1 VLDFDAPSSRLAL
14 EEFRKTVVRERL
26 MDLATLRA
34 GSEFDADDLVAN
46 ALLLVLDPD
55 DKPWVPELGPF
66 LAHMDFL
73 MRWLRGRQVR
83 KAQVQQGLL
92 DSGLHRSEYTPT
104 PRPALDHELAR
115 RRSVAF
121 WQSQLEVVLAEIGD
135 KYPLTRRLCEL
146 EARGIDEPAE
156 QARIIGCKVEDL
168 YRTLATLQYHAKRIF
183 DAWELAEERRMKDLQ
198 ERAAKEKDEVS
209 P

>member
-14 EEFRKTVVRERL
+14 EQFLQPIVRERL
-26 MDLATLRA
+26 MDLAKLRT
-34 GSEFDADDLVAN
+34 GSEFEADDLVAN

-66 LAHMDFL
+66 LPHMDFL
-73 MRWLRGRQVR
+73 MRWLRGRQLR

-92 DSGLHRSEYTPT
+92 RSGVHRSEYAPA
-104 PRPALDHELAR
+104 PRPPPDHEVERDL
-115 RRSVAF
+115 SVAF

-146 EARGIDEPAE
+146 EALGIDEPAD
-156 QARIIGCKVEDL
+156 QARIIGCKPEDL
-168 YRTLATLQYHAKRIF
+168 YRALATLQYHAKRIF
-183 DAWELAEERRMKDLQ
+183 DAWELAEERRMKDLR
-198 ERAAKEKDEVS
+198 ERTAREKDEVS

>member
-14 EEFRKTVVRERL
+14 DQFRQPIVRERL
-26 MDLATLRA
+26 MNLAKLRT
-34 GSEFDADDLVAN
+34 GSEFEADDLVAN

-55 DKPWVPELGPF
+55 GKPWVPELGPF

-73 MRWLRGRQVR
+73 MRWLRGRQIR

-92 DSGLHRSEYTPT
+92 HSGVHRSEYTPA
-104 PRPALDHELAR
+104 PRPPPDHEVEREL
-115 RRSVAF
+115 SIAF
-121 WQSQLEVVLAEIGD
+121 WQSLLEVVLAEIGD

-146 EARGIDEPAE
+146 EARGIDEPAD
-156 QARIIGCKVEDL
+156 QARIIGCKVQDV
-168 YRTLATLQYHAKRIF
+168 YRTLETLQYHAKRVF

-198 ERAAKEKDEVS
+198 EGAAKQKDEVS
-209 P
+209 A